1 MKWEEEDAAGGPKQ
15 SRIRYED
22 EVNEDDDDDDPSPTP
37 SLIHRFSRSLSRSFS
52 RSRLVTAS
60 DDSSPDGNSIPEGIY
75 S

>member
-22 EVNEDDDDDDPSPTP
+22 EVNEDDDDDPSPTP

-52 RSRLVTAS
+52 RSRLVAAS
-60 DDSSPDGNSIPEGIY
+60 DDSSPDGNSKPERMY
-75 S
+75 A